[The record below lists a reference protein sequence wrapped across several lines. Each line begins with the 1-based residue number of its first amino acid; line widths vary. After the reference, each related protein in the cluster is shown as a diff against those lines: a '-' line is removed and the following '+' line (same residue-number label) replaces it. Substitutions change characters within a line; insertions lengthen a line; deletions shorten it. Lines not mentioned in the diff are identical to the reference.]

1 MVEKIPYKE
10 TQISSGSVE
19 TVVRKFKSDL
29 NSDELKWHWDE
40 EDRIIHRVHETDWM
54 VQLDNELPHH
64 LEPITKI
71 PKGVWHRLIKGS
83 GDLELI
89 IEKIKDI

>member
-10 TQISSGSVE
+10 TQISSGSTE
-19 TVVRKFKSDL
+19 TVIRKFSD
-29 NSDELKWHWDE
+29 NIDSEELKWHWDE
-40 EDRIIHRVHETDWM
+40 EDRIIHLAHETNWM
-54 VQLDNELPHH
+54 IQLDNELPQN
-64 LEPITKI
+64 IKSKTKI
-71 PKGVWHRLIKGS
+71 PKGVWHRLIKGT

>member
-1 MVEKIPYKE
+1 MVEKTPYRE
-10 TQISSGSVE
+10 VQISSGSIE
-19 TVVRKFKSDL
+19 TVIRKFRANI

-40 EDRIIHRVHETDWM
+40 EDRIIHRIHETDWM
-54 VQLDNELPHH
+54 IQLDNQLPH
-64 LEPITKI
+64 EIKQVTKI
-71 PKGVWHRLIKGS
+71 PKGVWHRLIKGT